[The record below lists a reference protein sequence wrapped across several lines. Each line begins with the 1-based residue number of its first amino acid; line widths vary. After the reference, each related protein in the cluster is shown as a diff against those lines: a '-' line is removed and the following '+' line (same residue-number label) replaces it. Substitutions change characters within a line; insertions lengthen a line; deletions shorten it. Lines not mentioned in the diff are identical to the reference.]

1 MPWRPMKGQ
10 DSFVDVAFDPLH
22 LVSSSL
28 LKQISAA
35 AQFGVPVSLPPQSLT
50 HGCV

>member
-1 MPWRPMKGQ
+1 MPWRPMKSQ

-22 LVSSSL
+22 LVSSRL

-35 AQFGVPVSLPPQSLT
+35 QFGVPMILPPHSLT